1 MNPKYFFQGINQLRA
16 MSPNTESRQ
25 MLESL
30 AGITAGALFE
40 NATGKTNLGRFIKYL
55 GKCES
60 LAKTPQDVAAI
71 NLVRGRTILESI
83 DNPKNDKPKDG
94 TPKTDKPKA
103 DTPKNGKSGETE
115 KQPSDAL
122 VNSEKEKLCKQL
134 QKDPHV
140 AKHYMVNGK
149 IAIPSYDKKI
159 SAWAK
164 TRAEQIAKEQAQGK
178 DGKGLTESI
187 MNTGKAAAKALCA
200 EGVDESVIDRLT
212 VCQAIALCESMSVN
226 IKPFL

>member
-83 DNPKNDKPKDG
+83 DNPKNDKPKN
-94 TPKTDKPKA
+94 
-103 DTPKNGKSGETE
+103 DTPKNDTPKTGKSGETE
-115 KQPSDAL
+115 NQSFDAL
-122 VNSEKEKLCKQL
+122 VKSEKEKLCKQL

-149 IAIPSYDKKI
+149 IVIPSYDKKI
-159 SAWAK
+159 TAWAR

-187 MNTGKAAAKALCA
+187 LNTGKAAAKALCA